1 MTTTF
6 TAACIQNEAIAD
18 MAASVA
24 AATELVRAARADGA
38 ELICLPE
45 YFACYKA
52 AETEVV
58 LGPHAEP
65 AHPGLAHFQALAEE
79 LGAWLLLGSMAIT
92 AGPGKIFNRS
102 YLVNPG
108 GAIAARYDKVHL
120 FDVDLADGESYRE
133 SALIEPGAQAVLAAT
148 PWATLGLTV
157 CYDLRFPQLYRSLAQ
172 AGAEVLTV
180 PAAFTKTSGQA
191 HWHVLLRARAI
202 ETGCFVFAPA
212 QCGETSQGRQTYG
225 HSLIVAPWGEVLG
238 DGGEAPGIVTAEVDP
253 GKVAEARDMV
263 PALAHDRGF
272 TPPPP
277 PAPDEAAAQQ
287 RGRRTQTVLPG
298 TE

>member
-1 MTTTF
+1 MTSTF
-6 TAACIQNEAIAD
+6 TAACIQNEGLAD
-18 MAASVA
+18 MGASVA

-45 YFACYKA
+45 YFSCYRPA
-52 AETEVV
+52 ADTTIV
-58 LGPHAEP
+58 GPHAEP
-65 AHPGLAHFQALAEE
+65 AHPALTQFRALAGE
-79 LGAWLLLGSMAIT
+79 LGAWLLLGSLAIT

-102 YLVNPG
+102 YLVTPE

-133 SALIEPGAQAVLAAT
+133 SALIEPGAEAVLAAT

-191 HWHVLLRARAI
+191 HWHVLVRARAI
-202 ETGCFVFAPA
+202 ETGCFVLAPC
-212 QCGETSQGRQTYG
+212 QSGDHGGGYEGLG
-225 HSLIVAPWGEVLG
+225 HSLIVDPWGRVLAE
-238 DGGEAPGIVTAEVDP
+238 GGEEAGYITAKIDPAEVA
-253 GKVAEARDMV
+253 KARAMI
-263 PALAHDRGF
+263 PALDHDRAFEG
-272 TPPPP
+272 P
-277 PAPDEAAAQQ
+277 EAGEMERAA
-287 RGRRTQTVLPG
+287 RAALL
-298 TE
+298 

>member
-1 MTTTF
+1 MTATF
-6 TAACIQNEAIAD
+6 TAACIQNEALAD
-18 MAASVA
+18 MDASIA
-24 AATELVRAARADGA
+24 AATGLVRAARGDGA
-38 ELICLPE
+38 KLICLPE

-52 AETEVV
+52 AETEVIV
-58 LGPHAEP
+58 GPQAEP
-65 AHPGLAHFQALAEE
+65 AHPALAQFRSLAAE
-79 LGAWLLLGSMAIT
+79 LGAWLLLGSLAIT

-102 YLVNPG
+102 YLLNPA

-133 SALIEPGAQAVLAAT
+133 SALIEPGAQATLAAT

-202 ETGCFVFAPA
+202 ETGCFVLAPC
-212 QCGETSQGRQTYG
+212 QCGDHGGGRATYG
-225 HSLIVAPWGEVLG
+225 HSLIVDPWGRVLAE
-238 DGGEAPGIVTAEVDP
+238 GGEEAGYITAKIDLAEVA
-253 GKVAEARDMV
+253 KARAMI
-263 PALAHDRGF
+263 PALDHDRDFAG
-272 TPPPP
+272 P
-277 PAPDEAAAQQ
+277 AAAE
-287 RGRRTQTVLPG
+287 
-298 TE
+298 TEQAARAASV

>member
-1 MTTTF
+1 MTSIF
-6 TAACIQNEAIAD
+6 TAACIQNEGLAD
-18 MAASVA
+18 MDASVA

-45 YFACYKA
+45 YFSCLKS

-65 AHPGLAHFQALAEE
+65 AHPALSHFRGLAEE
-79 LGAWLLLGSMAIT
+79 LGAWLLLGSLAIT

-102 YLVNPG
+102 YLVTPA
-108 GAIAARYDKVHL
+108 GAIAARYDKLHL

-133 SALIEPGAQAVLAAT
+133 SALIEPGAQAVLATT
-148 PWATLGLTV
+148 PWATLGLTI

-202 ETGCFVFAPA
+202 ETGCFVLAPC
-212 QCGETSQGRQTYG
+212 QCGDHGGGHETYG
-225 HSLIVAPWGEVLG
+225 HSLIIDPWGRVLA
-238 DGGEAPGIVTAEVDP
+238 DGGEEVGYITAKIDLAEVA
-253 GKVAEARDMV
+253 KARAMI
-263 PALAHDRGF
+263 PALDHDRDFAGPE
-272 TPPPP
+272 TG
-277 PAPDEAAAQQ
+277 ETEQAARAAS
-287 RGRRTQTVLPG
+287 V
-298 TE
+298 